1 MRLKKLLLFFMLIS
15 LLMTSCEKETES
27 LGTRRIPILGEL
39 PVYYEALTD
48 SSLIPKSEL
57 KGVRVTGCV
66 INSKEE
72 LESLLGKKFLMTY
85 PAYSKV
91 NFENYTLVVRTCK
104 QRDNII
110 GRRISFG
117 KNYDT
122 GHYLLFVDYVQERK
136 DLYVYYAERTAII
149 VEKLDKNA
157 IVDF

>member
-1 MRLKKLLLFFMLIS
+1 MRLKKTLLFFMLIS

-27 LGTRRIPILGEL
+27 LGTRRITILGEL

-48 SSLIPKSEL
+48 SSLIPKSEF
-57 KGVRVTGCV
+57 KGVQVTGCV

-72 LESLLGKKFLMTY
+72 LESLLGKKFLMAN

-122 GHYLLFVDYVQERK
+122 GHYQLFVNYVQERK
-136 DLYVYYAERTAII
+136 DVYVYYAERTAII